1 MSKLSSRQSST
12 GFTLIEL
19 IVSVVIVG
27 VLFSIAA
34 PGWLAF
40 ANRQRAN
47 NVRDQ
52 IFQTLQ
58 RTQSDAIRTKQA
70 QFLKIDTA
78 ANPPTLQ
85 VVALRTPLPN
95 DTVVT
100 PLGNNQLQP
109 GMITLLPPAGD
120 LSVPD
125 TGSAIGIGFNSEG
138 YLLNDVDVDTPIKLT
153 VAVPNSTVKSCVIVQ
168 TILGRA
174 ITESGSGC
182 D

>member
-1 MSKLSSRQSST
+1 MTSKLSSRQSST

-19 IVSVVIVG
+19 IVSIVIVG

-58 RTQSDAIRTKQA
+58 RTQSDAIRTRQA

-78 ANPPTLQ
+78 VDPPTLQ

-95 DTVVT
+95 DTAVT

-109 GMITLLPPAGD
+109 GMVTLSRAGN
-120 LSVPD
+120 LSLLEA
-125 TGSAIGIGFNSEG
+125 GSAIGIGFDSEG
-138 YLLNDVDVDTPIKLT
+138 NLLNDVDPPIKLT
-153 VAVPNSTVKSCVIVQ
+153 VEIPNSTVKSCVIVQ

-182 D
+182 N